1 MALRAQL
8 NSCAWRAQALRRLC
22 ITDAG
27 AGGLR
32 SFGILSLA
40 QWAGGCRLLAL
51 TEKHWNESSRQRVVE
66 HGTQGAPTLQGA
78 GAWETVGNDAQA
90 VVGHEKT
97 YQAVAMHE
105 NTFDGENDSRS
116 IALGHYHDPRRPLDA
131 PAGVMLGDER
141 VQKGVLL
148 LLMEIH

>member
-1 MALRAQL
+1 LSTEHKVLRP
-8 NSCAWRAQALRRLC
+8 CRAQARGKQSATMRRQWWGMRRL
-22 ITDAG
+22 T
-27 AGGLR
+27 R
-32 SFGILSLA
+32 
-40 QWAGGCRLLAL
+40 R
-51 TEKHWNESSRQRVVE
+51 
-66 HGTQGAPTLQGA
+66 
-78 GAWETVGNDAQA
+78 
-90 VVGHEKT
+90 
-97 YQAVAMHE
+97 VAMHE